1 MRFGASAGLIFKQL
15 RDNASKRLPNMVNNY
30 DAAML
35 CSRRTQEWNK
45 RMDWE
50 DALPVARGGEISS
63 HPATYYRRQAA
74 RAREIAKGVTTRA
87 IKSRLL
93 DEALHLDEL
102 AGKAENPATL
112 Y

>member
-1 MRFGASAGLIFKQL
+1 
-15 RDNASKRLPNMVNNY
+15 MVNNY
-30 DAAML
+30 DTAML

-93 DEALHLDEL
+93 DEALHFDEL
-102 AGKAENPATL
+102 AEKAENPATL